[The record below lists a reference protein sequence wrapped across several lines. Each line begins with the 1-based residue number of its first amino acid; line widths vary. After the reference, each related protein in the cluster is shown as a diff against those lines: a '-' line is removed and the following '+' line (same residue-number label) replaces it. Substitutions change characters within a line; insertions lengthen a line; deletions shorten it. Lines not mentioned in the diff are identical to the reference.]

1 MAVSVKP
8 ADLESCVPPEE
19 QTILELL
26 KSIEGIAS
34 KEELEQAL
42 YEFRGLLPTLEAPR
56 KIVDSYL
63 VLRQSDFYSTALSLV
78 SFIIQF
84 VHACPPEWL
93 ENIQEFI
100 RKNTTYE
107 ADEHIPSLMLRLT
120 LARVTNELTVHK
132 DQADDFIQLA
142 AKHLDLHPD
151 KFEDAQIPVL
161 KVFDT
166 LEERGFIDPK
176 DKQLALVSK
185 WLENVRR
192 NDLVKEH
199 ITSYDPHRP
208 IRLAVMQEVK
218 SKCIECA
225 IVLYLIMSFSQCR
238 IIWSWISNNL
248 A

>member
-1 MAVSVKP
+1 MTQSVSRTESYRKCSISIDELAAVREALYDIRSKWE
-8 ADLESCVPPEE
+8 D
-19 QTILELL
+19 IGIELL
-26 KSIEGIAS
+26 NKNETDAIKKEKLNILGDCLTEMLSVYLKRDPEPSWNSIIHALRAKAVGESQLAQ
-34 KEELEQAL
+34 ELEQN
-42 YEFRGLLPTLEAPR
+42 
-56 KIVDSYL
+56 YL
-63 VLRQSDFYSTALSLV
+63 FGASRQQSDF
-78 SFIIQF
+78 
-84 VHACPPEWL
+84 
-93 ENIQEFI
+93 N
-100 RKNTTYE
+100 
-107 ADEHIPSLMLRLT
+107 
-120 LARVTNELTVHK
+120 
-132 DQADDFIQLA
+132 
-142 AKHLDLHPD
+142 
-151 KFEDAQIPVL
+151 L

-176 DKQLALVSK
+176 DKQLAPVSK
-185 WLENVRR
+185 WLENVWR